1 MFDLD
6 SAVHQWSAQV
16 LSADSIK
23 NRNIDELK
31 DHLYCEVERYIDAG
45 FDQQEAFNKAILAM
59 GDSDLLA
66 GENQKNKR
74 FLEKLCAFEFGT
86 IGQYQPNKG
95 DNMISRKK
103 VQWQQSI
110 LWAAAIIACAII
122 LRGMPQANTVL
133 IFVLVPLAMANIIIL
148 EPKSSRRSVGCV
160 FGKIKNMFSSR

>member
-6 SAVHQWSAQV
+6 SAVHQWSALV
-16 LSADSIK
+16 LSTDSIS

-31 DHLYCEVERYIDAG
+31 DHLHCEVERYVAQG
-45 FDQQEAFNKAILAM
+45 LSPQEAFNKAISII
-59 GDSDLLA
+59 GESDILA

-86 IGQYQPNKG
+86 IGQYQTHKG
-95 DNMISRKK
+95 DNMINRKK
-103 VQWQQSI
+103 AQWQQSI

-133 IFVLVPLAMANIIIL
+133 IFVLVPLAMTNIIML
-148 EPKSSRRSVGCV
+148 EPKSSPRSIACV
-160 FGKIKNMFSSR
+160 LGKIKKMISW